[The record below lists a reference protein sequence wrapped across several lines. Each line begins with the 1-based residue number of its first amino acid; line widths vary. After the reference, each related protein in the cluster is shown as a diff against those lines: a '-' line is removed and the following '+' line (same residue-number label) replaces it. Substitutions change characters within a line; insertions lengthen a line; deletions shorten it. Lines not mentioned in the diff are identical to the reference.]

1 MSENSMQD
9 TNRGSWEYSYL
20 NLMADVL
27 LNGEERGD
35 RTGTGTTSV
44 FGRSL
49 DIDLSAGFPA
59 VTTKKLMMKGVTS
72 ENLWF
77 IEGSGDERRLAE
89 ILHGTRERSIEK
101 EELIQG
107 ELVKTQKDLNTI
119 WTANAEAPYWKPR
132 AKFEGDLGQVYG
144 VQWRSWPSID
154 VIAYGNESIEHQG
167 GVTTHLDAK
176 IQVSTIDQLARV
188 IDAIKNNPNDRR
200 MIVSAWNVGELHNM
214 ALPPCHMMM
223 QFYVSKDRKL
233 SCQMY
238 QRSVDVFL
246 GLPFNIAS
254 YALLTSMIAHVT
266 GCTPG
271 RLIMSLG
278 DVHVY
283 QNHIDQALLQL
294 SRAPMAVP
302 KLWLNPEVKN
312 IDGFTMQDIRLDGYA
327 SHAAIAAPMA
337 V

>member
-1 MSENSMQD
+1 MSENSTQD
-9 TNRGSWEYSYL
+9 ANHGSWEYSYL

-89 ILHGTRERSIEK
+89 ILHGTRARSVEK
-101 EELIQG
+101 EELIHG

-119 WTANAEAPYWKPR
+119 WTANAEAPYWKSR

>member
-9 TNRGSWEYSYL
+9 LYHRSWEYAYM
-20 NLMADVL
+20 NLIADVL

-35 RTGTGTTSV
+35 RTGTGTTSA

-59 VTTKKLMMKGVTS
+59 VTTKKLMLKGVTS
-72 ENLWF
+72 ELLWF

-89 ILHGTRERSIEK
+89 ILHGTRARTIEK
-101 EELIQG
+101 QELVQG
-107 ELVKTQKDLNTI
+107 ELVTNQKELNTI

-144 VQWRSWPSID
+144 VQWRSWPSVD
-154 VIAYGNESIEHQG
+154 VIAYGSDSIEHQG
-167 GVTTHLDAK
+167 GVTTHLGAT
-176 IQVSTIDQLARV
+176 IQVSSVDQLAQV
-188 IDAIKNNPNDRR
+188 IDTIKNNQNDRR
-200 MIVSAWNVGELHNM
+200 MIISAWNVGQLHNM

-238 QRSVDVFL
+238 QRSCDLFL
-246 GLPFNIAS
+246 GSPFNIAS
-254 YALLTSMIAHVT
+254 YALLVSMIAHVT

-271 RLIMSLG
+271 RLVMCLG

-283 QNHIDQALLQL
+283 QNHLDQALKQL
-294 SRAPMAVP
+294 ARTPMNAP
-302 KLWLNPEVKN
+302 KLWLNPDVKN
-312 IDGFTMQDIRLDGYA
+312 IDDFTMEDIRLDGYE
-327 SHAAIAAPMA
+327 SHGPIAAPMA